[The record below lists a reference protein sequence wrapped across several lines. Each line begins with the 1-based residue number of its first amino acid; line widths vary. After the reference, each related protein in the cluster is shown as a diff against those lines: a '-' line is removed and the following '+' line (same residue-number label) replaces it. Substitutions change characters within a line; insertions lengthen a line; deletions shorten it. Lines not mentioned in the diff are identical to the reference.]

1 LLFRESLNYDE
12 DLIYRHLNPPRAFQI
27 EIGRLGAHYN
37 IRPVAD
43 GPILNRHI
51 RAFLATQKNGKG
63 EKEGGSARVNVDS
76 APAKTRFFVRALVH
90 GRVLENSE
98 DCRSFIRHE
107 VERMLQEC
115 CESLALSKG
124 FVEKQTGRAVAYNHF
139 GTLQMCNH
147 LFLAIVPQ
155 LHLSRFEAVELLEAM
170 IEKNQSRLRQVGVI
184 EVEIPL
190 NLVEPSETDPVPEC
204 SEMDLD
210 ERREMSEQFAPI
222 KRDAIQMRV
231 LFCNPSGHKVQTN
244 AYLEVL
250 LSHHDLK
257 LTAGYRYKSF
267 IGDGKAPGP
276 LDGKDVLAPYPPM
289 DQLEL
294 KRLMAKGKETT
305 YVYDM
310 ITLFDKAV
318 AKAWERYQAK
328 QNNANFISKLW
339 PRRDEVPSEN
349 FISREYMLNP
359 AGDALVQVTRPPGQN
374 DVAMVVW
381 RLWLR
386 TPECPSGREIIL
398 VANDSTVQNGSF
410 GVKEDQ
416 MFLLATQMAQAEG
429 LPRIYIAANSGA
441 RIGLV
446 EEVKSKFRVQWN
458 DPLNPLS
465 GMEFL
470 YLDDTEVDVLTQRG
484 MATTETIVASDG
496 TKRRKI
502 TAVIGPDGIGVENLQ
517 GSGKIAGITSRA
529 YNDIFTLTF
538 VSGTSVGIGAY
549 LVRLGQR
556 TIQKGPPI
564 LLTGEAA
571 LNKVSACFYLDDLY
585 AAAP

>member
-1 LLFRESLNYDE
+1 
-12 DLIYRHLNPPRAFQI
+12 
-27 EIGRLGAHYN
+27 
-37 IRPVAD
+37 
-43 GPILNRHI
+43 
-51 RAFLATQKNGKG
+51 
-63 EKEGGSARVNVDS
+63 VDS

-115 CESLALSKG
+115 CDSLALSKG

-155 LHLSRFEAVELLEAM
+155 LHLSRFEAVDLLEAL
-170 IEKNQSRLRQVGVI
+170 IEKNQGRLRQVGVI

-190 NLVEPSETDPVPEC
+190 NLVEPSEPSTF
-204 SEMDLD
+204 SEPSELRLD
-210 ERREMSEQFAPI
+210 DSHAKNENQTSN
-222 KRDAIQMRV
+222 KKDAIQMRV
-231 LFCNPSGHKVQTN
+231 IFSNPSGHKVQTN

-250 LSHHDLK
+250 LSHHDFK

-267 IGDGKAPGP
+267 IGDGKSPGP

-305 YVYDM
+305 YAYDM

-318 AKAWERYQAK
+318 ASAWERYTANQSK
-328 QNNANFISKLW
+328 ANFISKFVW
-339 PRRDEVPSEN
+339 SQRREDIPAELFSA
-349 FISREYMLNP
+349 REYALNA
-359 AGDALVQVTRPPGQN
+359 AGDALVEVDRPPGQN

-386 TPECPSGREIIL
+386 TPECPAGREIIL

-410 GVKEDQ
+410 GVKEDH
-416 MFLLATQMAQAEG
+416 MFLFATQMAQAEG

-458 DPLNPLS
+458 DPLNPVS

-470 YLDDTEVDVLTQRG
+470 YLDDTEVDVLMQRG
-484 MATTETIVASDG
+484 MANTETVTASDG
-496 TKRRKI
+496 TKRHKL

-529 YNDIFTLTF
+529 YDDIFTLTF

-571 LNKVSACFYLDDLY
+571 LNKVS
-585 AAAP
+585 